1 MKKFNHNK
9 ISGSP
14 SAGTPASP
22 SSFAKALRGASVPYA
37 YAPRKAITL
46 AEVRQKY
53 APPVTLGASKEVQLA
68 MDNALNDSG
77 AYSLLQHTIAMGVY
91 GTMSSFLGYGA
102 LQNIAQNGLI
112 RACIETVA
120 DDMTRNWVS
129 LSIADSNG
137 GNDTDTEAENVDD
150 ADTNGNGVDDRLDSI
165 KAEMERLNLREVFH
179 RAASLVGYYGGCLL
193 YLEPQIPSDLREP
206 LVPSAYST
214 EATSGEHWLKAV
226 KVIDPI
232 NIFPGQY
239 NSSNPL
245 SDDFYKPET
254 WWVLGQE
261 VHSSRLIRVVA
272 NEPPQL
278 LLPAYNFL
286 GIPQAQILWDYVAH
300 FQQNR
305 DAANTFFNKQ
315 SMLLF
320 KTDMANLLAGG
331 GQGLE
336 ALDARMNLLAKYRTN
351 DSVVAIDRD
360 AEDLVTQSTPMTG
373 ITDVPRQALEFVAA
387 LNRTPVVKLLGISPG
402 GFNATGESD
411 LRNYY
416 DHVLSQQE
424 KVFRAP
430 LNTILD
436 IIQMSLFGEKLD
448 GLQVAFTPLSI
459 ADKKAQAELQ
469 KQKVDTLCALLDR
482 DIISAEEARRILIAS
497 DDFELNGLDPDELPV
512 PQDEGMEGMGMGM
525 PMPDAGATEQT
536 KVMQET
542 QETQETTE
550 RSAV

>member
-1 MKKFNHNK
+1 MKKFHHHK

-14 SAGTPASP
+14 SAGTPAMPS
-22 SSFAKALRGASVPYA
+22 SSFAEALRGASVPYTVRR
-37 YAPRKAITL
+37 PITV

-53 APPVTLGASKEVQLA
+53 APPMTLGASKEVRLA
-68 MDNALNDSG
+68 MDNALADSG

-91 GTMSSFLGYGA
+91 GAMSSFLGYGA
-102 LQNIAQNGLI
+102 LQNISQNGLI
-112 RACIETVA
+112 RACIETVS
-120 DDMTRNWVS
+120 DDMTRNWVG
-129 LSIADSNG
+129 LTIADSDG
-137 GNDTDTEAENVDD
+137 GDDQQD
-150 ADTNGNGVDDRLDSI
+150 ADAGQQADNDDNGNGVDDRLDEI

-193 YLEPQIPSDLREP
+193 YLEPQIPGDLREP
-206 LVPSAYST
+206 LIPSAYST

-254 WWVLGQE
+254 WWILGQE
-261 VHSSRLIRVVA
+261 VHASRLIRVVA

-305 DAANTFFNKQ
+305 DAANKFFNKQ

-320 KTDMANLLAGG
+320 KTDMANLIAGG
-331 GQGLE
+331 AQGLE
-336 ALDARMNLLAKYRTN
+336 SLDARMNLLAKYRNN
-351 DSVVAIDRD
+351 DSVVAIDMD

-416 DHVLSQQE
+416 DHILSQQE
-424 KVFRAP
+424 KVFRGP

-448 GLQVAFTPLSI
+448 GLQVSFTPLSI

-497 DDFELNGLDPDELPV
+497 DDFELNGLDPDAVPE
-512 PQDEGMEGMGMGM
+512 PQDEGMMGMEGMGM
-525 PMPDAGATEQT
+525 PMPGATETEQAE
-536 KVMQET
+536 VVR
-542 QETQETTE
+542 ETTE
-550 RSAV
+550 QAAV